1 MENSALRHVVRLT
14 GLPSKA
20 TGLDIVNF
28 FCDIDVDQDDIDIFD
43 AEHGSESG
51 EVRLHGVNVSVLEF
65 VWVTTG
71 ASTLCRHVFVFLER
85 RM

>member
-1 MENSALRHVVRLT
+1 MRLT

-28 FCDIDVDQDDIDIFD
+28 FCDVDVDKDYIDIFD
-43 AEHGSESG
+43 GQHGSESG
-51 EVRLHGVNVSVLEF
+51 EVRLHRVNMCVLKF

-71 ASTLCRHVFVFLER
+71 ASTLCRRLCVFLER